1 VKKSPFKI
9 GYGYDVHRLVP
20 DRELIIGGVNIPSD
34 KGLLGHSDADVLIH
48 AIMDALF
55 GAAGLGDIGK
65 HFPDSDETYKDADS
79 LQLLRETIK
88 IIREKNLE
96 IGNIDSTIIAE
107 APKMSPYIEKMCENI
122 AAALEILP
130 ENINI
135 KATTEEGLG
144 FTGSGEGIAAQAV
157 ALLYQPA

>member
-1 VKKSPFKI
+1 MIKI
-9 GYGYDVHRLVP
+9 GTGYDVHRLVS
-20 DRELIIGGVNIPSD
+20 DRKLIIGGVNIPSD

-55 GAAGLGDIGK
+55 GAAGLGDIGR
-65 HFPDSDETYKDADS
+65 HFPDSDNKYKDANS
-79 LQLLRETIK
+79 LDLLSETIR

-96 IGNIDSTIIAE
+96 IGNIDTTIIAE
-107 APKMSPYIEKMCENI
+107 KPKLSPYIDEMKINI
-122 AAALEILP
+122 AKALETAP

-157 ALLYQPA
+157 ALLSYTR

>member
-1 VKKSPFKI
+1 MIKI
-9 GYGYDVHRLVP
+9 GTGYDVHRLVS
-20 DRELIIGGVNIPSD
+20 DRKLIIGGVLIPSD

-55 GAAGLGDIGK
+55 GAAGMGDIGR
-65 HFPDSDETYKDADS
+65 HFPDSDLSYKDANS
-79 LQLLRETIK
+79 LDLLRETIR
-88 IIREKNLE
+88 IIREKSLE
-96 IGNIDSTIIAE
+96 IGNIDATIIAE
-107 APKMSPYIEKMCENI
+107 KPKLSPYIKEMKINI
-122 AAALEILP
+122 AKALDTAP

-157 ALLYQPA
+157 ALLCGTR